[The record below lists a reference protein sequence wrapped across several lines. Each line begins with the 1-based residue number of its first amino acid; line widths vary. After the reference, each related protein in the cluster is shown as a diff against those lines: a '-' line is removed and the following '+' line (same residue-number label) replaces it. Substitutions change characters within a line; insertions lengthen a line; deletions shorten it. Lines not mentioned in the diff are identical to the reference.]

1 MCDDQLAAEYER
13 LVDKNNNDNLN
24 FADILSERDDEIVK
38 LQRDWRADIKTWKD
52 TVVEALGGPAFNEP
66 YEDCIRLRD
75 ITCEITGLK
84 GQNEFKQGIINDYK
98 KEVDIEH
105 QRYLEAI
112 EKRSELKE
120 ENTKLKEK
128 LKELEHHNYTLR
140 QDSKGYSAEEVN
152 EYREETEGLLKE
164 VAHLKKENVS
174 IKSVSYN
181 LAEDVRKLVEENE
194 EQVAAIHDLEKEVA
208 NLKKEIVDL
217 KSDNGWTKAHQSLI
231 NEFMERS
238 ESWSEYYSWLE
249 EYYPEE
255 HKAEMKLMEELE
267 IGDKKDEVKK
277 DEVKKE
283 EVTKEVATQTEEDI
297 LKTYREEIGKIEKEF
312 EEIEDIVDVLP
323 FLQKLKQRN
332 EDGCKLVK
340 MLVDQLHPMTARVM
354 KLALEVKKQVEG
366 GGVLLS
372 RDKVS
377 EIMGFTPEFFTNL
390 KEPEEEEE
398 DK

>member
-1 MCDDQLAAEYER
+1 M
-13 LVDKNNNDNLN
+13 
-24 FADILSERDDEIVK
+24 
-38 LQRDWRADIKTWKD
+38 
-52 TVVEALGGPAFNEP
+52 
-66 YEDCIRLRD
+66 
-75 ITCEITGLK
+75 
-84 GQNEFKQGIINDYK
+84 
-98 KEVDIEH
+98 
-105 QRYLEAI
+105 
-112 EKRSELKE
+112 
-120 ENTKLKEK
+120 
-128 LKELEHHNYTLR
+128 
-140 QDSKGYSAEEVN
+140 
-152 EYREETEGLLKE
+152 KE
-164 VAHLKKENVS
+164 VAH
-174 IKSVSYN
+174 
-181 LAEDVRKLVEENE
+181 
-194 EQVAAIHDLEKEVA
+194 
-208 NLKKEIVDL
+208 LKKEIVDL

-267 IGDKKDEVKK
+267 IGDKKEEVKK

-398 DK
+398 EEDK